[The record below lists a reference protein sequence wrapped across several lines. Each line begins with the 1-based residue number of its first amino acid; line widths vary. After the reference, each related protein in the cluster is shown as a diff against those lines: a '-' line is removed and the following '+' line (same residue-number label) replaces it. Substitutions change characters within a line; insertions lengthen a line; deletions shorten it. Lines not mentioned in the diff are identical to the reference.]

1 MMKMKRTIPAIVCLV
16 VLTCLSC
23 NRDHLY
29 YETVTRHKVQ
39 LDIDWSQT
47 AFVTDSRD
55 YDENNRLNGV
65 TIFAYDAATHRLAA
79 ELPPDA
85 NWQSPLVYLDPGIYD
100 LVVINDSRAELPAIG
115 FSTDQPLD
123 GFCAYADARDGVVTE
138 HPDYLTVSTVKGV
151 TILPQQ
157 ADYHYDRPDKYY
169 TDLVEQQISTVQRA
183 VTKKVNIRVYV
194 KGMNYCKGMQPAFIT
209 GLSKSVNLS
218 TRKPGKETT
227 IYAFNLINREFR
239 NSDYTEAILTQ
250 SFYSFGFDGENLKE
264 GTKFE
269 LTLNFVMV
277 DNTIHTVK
285 TDVTPQFEEWLKE
298 HSIELDLDLD
308 IDVAFEVELPPASP
322 PSAEESNQGMAPE
335 TVPWNDIIQNI
346 VL

>member
-1 MMKMKRTIPAIVCLV
+1 MIL
-16 VLTCLSC
+16 
-23 NRDHLY
+23 
-29 YETVTRHKVQ
+29 
-39 LDIDWSQT
+39 
-47 AFVTDSRD
+47 
-55 YDENNRLNGV
+55 
-65 TIFAYDAATHRLAA
+65 
-79 ELPPDA
+79 
-85 NWQSPLVYLDPGIYD
+85 
-100 LVVINDSRAELPAIG
+100 INDSREELPNIRFDTELAFG
-115 FSTDQPLD
+115 DFK
-123 GFCAYADARDGVVTE
+123 AYVDAD
-138 HPDYLTVSTVKGV
+138 TV
-151 TILPQQ
+151 
-157 ADYHYDRPDKYY
+157 Y
-169 TDLVEQQISTVQRA
+169 TDYPEYLAVSAVRNVAFLPVEKEYYYDMPDEYYRDYVAREINTVQKS
-183 VTKKVNIRVYV
+183 VTKKVNVKVYV

-250 SFYSFGFDGENLKE
+250 SFYSFGFDDENLKE

-308 IDVAFEVELPPASP
+308 IDVAFEVELPPVSP
-322 PSAEESNQGMAPE
+322 PSSEESNQGMVPE

>member
-1 MMKMKRTIPAIVCLV
+1 MKNRN
-16 VLTCLSC
+16 VLHIIISYIIIISSVACS
-23 NRDHLY
+23 RDHLY
-29 YETVTRHKVQ
+29 YETLGSSKVQ
-39 LDIDWSQT
+39 INIDWSKT
-47 AFVTDSRD
+47 AFSPDSKG
-55 YDENNRLNGV
+55 YDDDNQLNGV
-65 TIFAYDAATHRLAA
+65 TIFVFDSVTHHLVE

-85 NWQSPLVYLDPGIYD
+85 NWSSPVIGLPPGTYD
-100 LVVINDSRAELPAIG
+100 MILINDSREELPNIRFDTELAFGG
-115 FSTDQPLD
+115 FK
-123 GFCAYADARDGVVTE
+123 AYVDAD
-138 HPDYLTVSTVKGV
+138 TV
-151 TILPQQ
+151 
-157 ADYHYDRPDKYY
+157 Y
-169 TDLVEQQISTVQRA
+169 TDYPEYLAVSAVRNVAFLPVEKEYYYDMPDEYYRDYVAREINTVQKS
-183 VTKKVNIRVYV
+183 VTKKVNVKVYV

-250 SFYSFGFDGENLKE
+250 SFYSFGFDDENLKE

-308 IDVAFEVELPPASP
+308 IDVAFEVELPPVSP
-322 PSAEESNQGMAPE
+322 PSSEESNQGMAPE